1 MFDTFLLTENIPFTI
16 AIIVAMCIG
25 ILELINLLVG
35 GITDAFDTLI
45 PEKDFSIDIGD
56 GFSFT
61 DYLCIGRI
69 PFLMWLVIMLTSF
82 GIIGIF
88 FQSIFHT
95 SLFIAAPISFVLAV
109 FPTRHASLFL
119 QKILPQDETT
129 AITSD
134 TLVGRTA
141 TIVIGTASV
150 NNPAQA
156 KVKDE
161 YNHTHYVMVVPEDI
175 NDKYAAG
182 TDVILYSYNGVLFT
196 AITKIT

>member
-16 AIIVAMCIG
+16 AIIVALLIG
-25 ILELINLLVG
+25 VLELINLLVG

-95 SLFIAAPISFVLAV
+95 SLFIALPISFVLAV

-119 QKILPQDETT
+119 QKVLPQDETT

-161 YNHTHYVMVVPEDI
+161 HNHTHYIMVVPEDS
-175 NDKYAAG
+175 NDNYSAG
-182 TDVILYSYNGVLFT
+182 TEVILSSYNGVLFT
-196 AITKIT
+196 AITKII